1 MKSSLKRVITALLA
15 AVMLAVIPC
24 VPAFGAQEYYV
35 NDGEN
40 TLALADAYAI
50 GADGSTAKLPE
61 RGVYAATASGTQL
74 LGGSEYDDE
83 QPNIPNGIVRV
94 GLAFGSTALDA
105 VHLQIKT
112 GSGFAFGYYDSDRVF
127 QSVGSTA
134 ESAVTV
140 IADTNVTVGDSAFG
154 AYHVQLGDTYA
165 SFDAAQAAANSCGG
179 YPVYYNGSYR
189 VRIGSYRSAD
199 DAPAGQGTVISG
211 GARSVLVVKAGTEQI
226 LFGFDCGST
235 RSLSLAPQNGSGA
248 AITQVAECKERN
260 GSRSCTY
267 YGDFQFTRLST
278 QEPQKLTLVNFVGL
292 EPYVKGVTPYEMSSG
307 WPLEALK
314 AQAVA
319 ARTYIL
325 QRVRGGAAN
334 HPEAGV
340 CDQYTCCCARK
351 DDAAL
356 REQWGAD
363 YAHNMAR
370 IRQAV
375 TDTDGQYLTYGGPL
389 IRAVFH
395 ASSAG
400 ATESSAALWSGDAP
414 YLVSVSSP
422 ETAQDV
428 PNYVSTAEIAADAV
442 RAAVLD
448 SYPDCVLSDDP
459 GTWFGT
465 PELDDSGRVAHI
477 PVGSETLTGA
487 QVRAL
492 FSLRS
497 AAFSVAYSGGT
508 FTFTVTGSGHGVG
521 MSQYGA
527 NVMAIRGSGYADIRA
542 EG

>member
-15 AVMLAVIPC
+15 AVMLAAIPC

-199 DAPAGQGTVISG
+199 DAPSGQGTVVS
-211 GARSVLVVKAGTEQI
+211 
-226 LFGFDCGST
+226 
-235 RSLSLAPQNGSGA
+235 
-248 AITQVAECKERN
+248 

-314 AQAVA
+314 AQAVC
-319 ARTYIL
+319 ARTYVASHMNGSPAYGFDVTGTTTSQVYYGTL
-325 QRVRGGAAN
+325 DASANSDRAVDETAGKFVRYEGKLCETFYFAADGGATEDSEN
-334 HPEAGV
+334 VWVTKVPYLRGV
-340 CDQYTCCCARK
+340 VDPYEKDIEFYCKSWSTTISRAAVGDVSITYTPIGNAMTVTVGGKTYSK
-351 DDAAL
+351 DAVRTFLTSVCGLRYNSRHFTVEYDAASDTYSVVGGGYGHNCGMS
-356 REQWGAD
+356 QWGAK
-363 YAHNMAR
+363 AMA
-370 IRQAV
+370 QEH
-375 TDTDGQYLTYGGPL
+375 GKTY
-389 IRAVFH
+389 
-395 ASSAG
+395 
-400 ATESSAALWSGDAP
+400 E
-414 YLVSVSSP
+414 
-422 ETAQDV
+422 
-428 PNYVSTAEIAADAV
+428 EII
-442 RAAVLD
+442 
-448 SYPDCVLSDDP
+448 SFYY
-459 GTWFGT
+459 
-465 PELDDSGRVAHI
+465 
-477 PVGSETLTGA
+477 TGA
-487 QVRAL
+487 Y
-492 FSLRS
+492 
-497 AAFSVAYSGGT
+497 VA
-508 FTFTVTGSGHGVG
+508 
-521 MSQYGA
+521 
-527 NVMAIRGSGYADIRA
+527 
-542 EG
+542 